1 MQNSIFNSF
10 GKIAIWHEL
19 DKKIAQNLAYNQPF
33 ELFVYLTCVLF
44 GNISYLMILMNKY
57 YIIALLKNIILLLFT
72 STVRRDHISI
82 CY

>member
-1 MQNSIFNSF
+1 MQNSIFNNF
-10 GKIAIWHEL
+10 DKTTIRCEL
-19 DKKIAQNLAYNQPF
+19 DKKIAQTLTETRRL
-33 ELFVYLTCVLF
+33 ELLVYLTFDLF

-82 CY
+82 CC